1 MASIGNKWALI
12 TGASRGIGQ
21 QVALGLAQ
29 EKCNLVIHARKT
41 ENLASTLK
49 LLEKA
54 QVEVKTVKGELST
67 PEGLNSLLEGV
78 HRHGVEIDILYNNA
92 AIQNEWQ
99 TVWEIPQAEWLR
111 TFQINFF
118 TIVQL
123 CNAFIPLMVE
133 RGFGRV
139 VNVTSGIK
147 DVPNLSP
154 YATSKAALAKYTE
167 DLAAQLK
174 DTNVLI
180 NNMDPGWLKTDLGGP
195 HADHEVTTVLPGALV
210 PVLLDDFGPSGQWYS
225 AQDYAQTAK

>member
-1 MASIGNKWALI
+1 MASIENKWALV

-29 EKCNLVIHARKT
+29 EKCSLVIHARKT
-41 ENLASTLK
+41 ENLATTRK
-49 LLEKA
+49 LLVTT
-54 QVEVKTVKGELST
+54 QVEVKTVEGELST
-67 PEGLNSLLEGV
+67 PEGLTSLIEGV

-99 TVWEIPQAEWLR
+99 PVWEIPQEEWLR

-118 TIVQL
+118 AIVQL
-123 CNAFIPLMVE
+123 CNTFIPPMVE

-154 YATSKAALAKYTE
+154 YATSKAALTKYTE
-167 DLAAQLK
+167 DLAAQLR

-210 PVLLDDFGPSGQWYS
+210 PVLLDGFGPSGQWYS
-225 AQDYAQTAK
+225 AQDYAKTDK